1 MVSPAAGADYRRG
14 LGGTEHE
21 VRSGVI
27 FGELKWVA
35 AEYMTNKT
43 CSGGAIES
51 IARVAIAH
59 SAGVGTKRNAVRP
72 TGHAFHRRGNRQ
84 SLGQSITQN

>member
-43 CSGGAIES
+43 CSGGAIEYREGCNC
-51 IARVAIAH
+51 AQRW
-59 SAGVGTKRNAVRP
+59 GRDETE
-72 TGHAFHRRGNRQ
+72 RGQ
-84 SLGQSITQN
+84 ADWSCLPS